1 MYNNIRISL
10 LILSLGLAHISGF
23 AQSYRATNNIP
34 VKGLDGKLK
43 AHAWSGG
50 MNNPQFSVADLNL
63 DGHDDLIFYD
73 RSDATFTT
81 FINKGIPGEIGYTLE
96 PKYAASFDS
105 CECDEFALLEDY
117 NCDGL
122 PDLFCGGISPNRQ
135 NIKLYRQVIYN
146 GDSVGFELDYF
157 TIDVLSS
164 NVRPIYNTPTDIPA
178 IVDVDGDGDIDIISS
193 QTGSNFFTLHT
204 NLAMEEHGRCDTM
217 DFIIGTFCWG
227 HFYEGNNDNSIVV
240 ADTTFCKRGGP
251 SGRRDEI
258 DLRHVGSTL
267 LMQDFDGD
275 GLVDA
280 MLGDVSYSTVNVVFN
295 GGDSTHAFM
304 DSVVYEYPDYDS
316 AVYQVLFPGIF
327 YVDLDNDD
335 VRDMI
340 FAPNANQ
347 GAENVDGTMHYL
359 NKGADNFLDLEFQGR
374 GIFSA
379 QSIDAGQSSNPTF
392 LDYNDDG
399 LQDILIGSSNANL
412 RSGDT
417 TILVFQLQLYEN
429 TGTLQNPEFTL
440 VDDDYLNAST
450 LFPPLQAATPVAADM
465 DGDGDDD
472 LLIGQIDGKI
482 RYFENAAGPGQKAAY
497 VQITNALTDNLNQII
512 DVGNISAPAVFDLDG
527 DNDLDLFIGNDFGA
541 VAYYENTGSASSA
554 IFTSVADTFGGILVS
569 DEFGSPFSGASK
581 PTFADYDGDN
591 TVELLVGAEDGFV
604 YIYEDPIVGLSS
616 SIVYSSTL
624 FSTDFGENAAPT
636 VAPLDAS
643 GDLFYVVGSNRGG
656 LQMWNNRPEDTTVS
670 SIFTMKELP
679 RASIFP
685 NPARESVTIEWPGN
699 SRSAASIRL
708 LNNLGQEVSLSSGIN
723 TVNISLDQLSSGIY
737 IVLVEQEDRRW
748 TGRLVKE

>member
-10 LILSLGLAHISGF
+10 LILSLGLANFSAF

-34 VKGLDGKLK
+34 VKDLEGNVK
-43 AHAWSGG
+43 AFAWSGG

-105 CECDEFALLEDY
+105 CNCDEFALLEDY

-135 NIKLYRQVIYN
+135 NIALYRQVIYN

-157 TIDVLSS
+157 TIDVLS
-164 NVRPIYNTPTDIPA
+164 NNLRPIYNTPTDIPA
-178 IVDVDGDGDIDIISS
+178 IVDADGDGDIDIIST

-204 NLAMEEHGRCDTM
+204 NLAMEKYGRCDTM
-217 DFIIGTFCWG
+217 DFVIGTSCWG
-227 HFYEGNNDNSIVV
+227 HFYEGNNDNTIVV
-240 ADTTFCKRGGP
+240 ADTVFCKRGGP

-258 DLRHVGSTL
+258 DPRHVGSTL
-267 LMQDFDGD
+267 LVQDFDGD

-280 MLGDVSYSTVNVVFN
+280 MLGDVSYSTVNVVYN

-327 YVDLDNDD
+327 YVDLDNDG
-335 VRDMI
+335 VRDML
-340 FAPNANQ
+340 FAPNAGQ
-347 GAENVDGTMHYL
+347 GAENVDGTLHYL
-359 NKGADNFLDLEFQGR
+359 NKGLDNFLDLEFQGR

-379 QSIDAGQSSNPTF
+379 ESIDAGRASNPTF
-392 LDYNDDG
+392 IDYNDDG
-399 LQDILIGSSNANL
+399 LQDILIGSSSANL
-412 RSGDT
+412 RNGDT
-417 TILVFQLQLYEN
+417 TDLVFQLQLYEN
-429 TGTLQNPEFTL
+429 IGSLEDPEFKL

-450 LFPPLQAATPVAADM
+450 LFPPLQAAAPVAADM

-472 LLIGQIDGKI
+472 LLIGQIDGKV

-497 VQITNALTDNLNQII
+497 IQITNALTDNLNQTI

-527 DNDLDLFIGNDFGA
+527 DNDLDLFIGNSFGI
-541 VAYYENTGSASSA
+541 VAYYENTGSVSSA
-554 IFTSVADTFGGILVS
+554 TFTAVADTFGGIKVF
-569 DEFGSPFSGASK
+569 DEFGGQFKGASK
-581 PTFADYDGDN
+581 PRFADYDGDN
-591 TVELLVGAEDGFV
+591 KTELLVGAEDGFI
-604 YIYEDPIVGLSS
+604 YIYEDPAAGLTS
-616 SIVYSSTL
+616 SIAYSSTL
-624 FSTDFGENAAPT
+624 FGHDFGEYAAPAM
-636 VAPLDAS
+636 APLDLS

-656 LQMWNNRPEDTTVS
+656 LQMWNNRPEDTMVS
-670 SIFTMKELP
+670 SVFTIKELP
-679 RASIFP
+679 RVSIFP

-699 SRSAASIRL
+699 PRSAASVKL
-708 LNNLGQEVSLSSGIN
+708 LNSLGQEVSLSRGIN
-723 TVNISLDQLSSGIY
+723 TVDISLEQLSSGMY